1 MAFQLLLIPLLLL
14 SQLQDAATE
23 LESEIERLEERLA
36 FTEEKITY
44 YDSQINATDTRVS
57 THYDMMRDAKAE
69 YQEAQLAE
77 DIDLFY
83 HLEKVFSD
91 AKKLYEKI
99 LNESLDL
106 YDQRQVYTE
115 NYDAINDKLS
125 TTKNALNQVL
135 NNIEAK
141 KNVGMSD
148 VSILLSQGCERLIK
162 YDMPT
167 KCPTYAELREQFDNT
182 FPHVSGKFE
191 FVDNDLRRETI
202 KVQNHWK
209 YYEQYDNWIIVMVDP
224 DTSFAKRSVNVV
236 VQPREFESTAL
247 YGHTNINSYS
257 NNTITTWKNIKIS
270 DNCKTIVVAPDM
282 RLIAEAVNHA
292 MYRCT
297 TELDVVPFERD
308 IVREIQE
315 RVLTYWQ
322 QYEDWLEKNYEKI
335 RQYRIGLD

>member
-115 NYDAINDKLS
+115 NYDVINDKLS

-148 VSILLSQGCERLIK
+148 VSVLLSQGCEILIK
-162 YDMPT
+162 HDMPT
-167 KCPTYAELREQFDNT
+167 KCPSYAELREQFDNT

-236 VQPREFESTAL
+236 VQPREFESTSL

-270 DNCKTIVVAPDM
+270 DDCRTLLVAPDM
-282 RLIAEAVNHA
+282 KLITEAVNHA

-308 IVREIQE
+308 IVRQVYE
-315 RVLTYWQ
+315 RVLNYLQ